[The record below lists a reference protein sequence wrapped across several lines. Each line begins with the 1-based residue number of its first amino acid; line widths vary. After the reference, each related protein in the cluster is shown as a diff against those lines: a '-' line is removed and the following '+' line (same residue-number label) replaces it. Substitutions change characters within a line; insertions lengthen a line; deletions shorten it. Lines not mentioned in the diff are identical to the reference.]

1 MIVSIP
7 REARNAAGRRLAP
20 LLPSAREPK
29 RRYLRHL
36 SPSGSSPRPPAAV
49 GLAAALGV
57 ASGCEAAWLGCERGQ
72 AADFSAPD
80 SPGNNAQDHGYYRE
94 REDGEPLTPPL
105 PLPQQAN
112 AENCGQQSD
121 QEPDRPP
128 A

>member
-57 ASGCEAAWLGCERGQ
+57 ASGCEAAWLGLRG
-72 AADFSAPD
+72 ARRRTFLLPIHPKTMLKITATTASA
-80 SPGNNAQDHGYYRE
+80 RM
-94 REDGEPLTPPL
+94 
-105 PLPQQAN
+105 AN
-112 AENCGQQSD
+112 
-121 QEPDRPP
+121 P
-128 A
+128 